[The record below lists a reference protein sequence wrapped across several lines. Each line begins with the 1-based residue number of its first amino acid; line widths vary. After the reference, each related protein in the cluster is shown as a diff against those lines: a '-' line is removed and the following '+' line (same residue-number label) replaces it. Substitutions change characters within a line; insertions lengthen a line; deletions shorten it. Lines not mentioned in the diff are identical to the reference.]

1 MHVAGE
7 HHWTRSAYPLQLSTK
22 RARPLSPVTSLS
34 EAADRYPAHGLPKD
48 THNSDHTAPFY
59 RSVTD
64 DRAPRDSPSQSVNQ
78 SVLSSASPEERIRVY
93 EDSSAA
99 ISTSRRSTSPL
110 SASRDY
116 QSQSGE
122 TEDTS
127 TSIQLSSGIVN
138 KDFEAPNSFPP
149 RASTET
155 SSEPPSPI
163 PASTPVDEPELLSK
177 EIAGRD
183 QEVIPKRKLRRTP
196 RSRRIESPIQSVVVE
211 GALPAVQPTE
221 QEQTIAAPGTSPWKR
236 KSYPARSIMH
246 DSLPQSSAPL
256 SSKGEPWL
264 AQIAPPPEPK
274 EIKEASAGSVSRNP
288 GATPLPTF
296 TSSPT
301 GLGPS
306 PPLSENGAQDVK
318 KLPIPQNQNSHQ
330 AAQKIKRPP
339 YPLQA
344 PASNAALRDSLTP
357 PPSPEKEA
365 EHTAEVPVDQV
376 QKDDQATAKRRR
388 QLYPLQSPA
397 SIVNLKHPQPTLPK
411 IQVPAQEKHEPSAGQ
426 SREDKL
432 ARKVVHHWRRMS
444 YPVQSP
450 DKLSPLQ
457 RPPTPQPP
465 EAEKHQRQEPIH
477 LPKNIRAV
485 TDADK
490 PPVKGRSIVV
500 CLDGTGDKFDN
511 E

>member
-1 MHVAGE
+1 MHAAGE
-7 HHWTRSAYPLQLSTK
+7 YHWTRSAYPLQLSTK
-22 RARPLSPVTSLS
+22 RPLPLSPVTPLA
-34 EAADRYPAHGLPKD
+34 EAADKLSSDGLPQD
-48 THNSDHTAPFY
+48 TQNSDHLAPFY

-64 DRAPRDSPSQSVNQ
+64 DRDTRDSPSQPGNRSIP
-78 SVLSSASPEERIRVY
+78 SSDSPEERIRVY
-93 EDSSAA
+93 EDSSTA

-127 TSIQLSSGIVN
+127 ASIQLSSGFED
-138 KDFEAPNSFPP
+138 KDFEQSRSYPP
-149 RASTET
+149 RGLLET
-155 SSEPPSPI
+155 SIEQPSPI
-163 PASTPVDEPELLSK
+163 PASTPVDERESSSK
-177 EIAGRD
+177 EITGPD
-183 QEVIPKRKLRRTP
+183 QEGVPKRKLRRTP

-211 GALPAVQPTE
+211 EALPATHPTE
-221 QEQTIAAPGTSPWKR
+221 QEQTIAAPGSNPWKR
-236 KSYPARSIMH
+236 KSYPAQSIMG
-246 DSLPQSSAPL
+246 DPSTQSSAPL
-256 SSKGEPWL
+256 SSKDKPWL
-264 AQIAPPPEPK
+264 AHIALPSEPK
-274 EIKEASAGSVSRNP
+274 EIKEASTESVSQDH
-288 GATPLPTF
+288 GVEPLPTF

-306 PPLSENGAQDVK
+306 PPLSENGLQDVNK
-318 KLPIPQNQNSHQ
+318 ISVHQHQNSNL
-330 AAQKIKRPP
+330 AAQKNKRQP

-357 PPSPEKEA
+357 PPSPEREA
-365 EHTAEVPVDQV
+365 EQTSDPIADQNE
-376 QKDDQATAKRRR
+376 KTDQAAARRRR

-397 SIVNLKHPQPTLPK
+397 SIANLQRPQSSLPT
-411 IQVPAQEKHEPSAGQ
+411 IQVPLQEKDKPSTDQ
-426 SREDKL
+426 SREDQL
-432 ARKVVHHWRRMS
+432 ARKVVQHWRRMS

-450 DKLSPLQ
+450 DNLSPLQ

-465 EAEKHQRQEPIH
+465 EAEKYQRPEPIH

-485 TDADK
+485 SDAEK
-490 PPVKGRSIVV
+490 PPSKGRSIVV

>member
-48 THNSDHTAPFY
+48 TQNSDHLAPFY

-64 DRAPRDSPSQSVNQ
+64 DRDARDSPSQPGNQ
-78 SVLSSASPEERIRVY
+78 SIPLSDSPKERIRVY

-116 QSQSGE
+116 HSQSGE

-127 TSIQLSSGIVN
+127 ASIQLSSGVDN
-138 KDFEAPNSFPP
+138 KDFEASHSYPP
-149 RASTET
+149 RELTET
-155 SSEPPSPI
+155 FTEQPSPI
-163 PASTPVDEPELLSK
+163 PASTSVDERESSSK
-177 EIAGRD
+177 EIAGPD
-183 QEVIPKRKLRRTP
+183 QVGVPKRKLRRTP

-211 GALPAVQPTE
+211 EALPATHPTE
-221 QEQTIAAPGTSPWKR
+221 QEQTIAAPGSNPWKR
-236 KSYPARSIMH
+236 KSYPAQSIMG
-246 DSLPQSSAPL
+246 DPPTQSSAPL
-256 SSKGEPWL
+256 SSKDKPWL
-264 AQIAPPPEPK
+264 ARIAPPNEPK
-274 EIKEASAGSVSRNP
+274 EIKEASTESVSRDQ
-288 GATPLPTF
+288 GVKPLPTF

-306 PPLSENGAQDVK
+306 PPLSENGLQDVNK
-318 KLPIPQNQNSHQ
+318 ISVHQHQNSNL
-330 AAQKIKRPP
+330 AAQKNKRQP

-357 PPSPEKEA
+357 PPSPERKA
-365 EHTAEVPVDQV
+365 EQTNDPTADQV
-376 QKDDQATAKRRR
+376 EKNDQAAANRRR

-397 SIVNLKHPQPTLPK
+397 SIANLQRPQLPK
-411 IQVPAQEKHEPSAGQ
+411 IQVPMQEKDKPSTDQ
-426 SREDKL
+426 SREDQL
-432 ARKVVHHWRRMS
+432 ARKVVQHWRRMS

-450 DKLSPLQ
+450 DNLSPLQ

-465 EAEKHQRQEPIH
+465 EAGKYQRPEPIH

-485 TDADK
+485 NDAEK
-490 PPVKGRSIVV
+490 PPTKGRSIVV